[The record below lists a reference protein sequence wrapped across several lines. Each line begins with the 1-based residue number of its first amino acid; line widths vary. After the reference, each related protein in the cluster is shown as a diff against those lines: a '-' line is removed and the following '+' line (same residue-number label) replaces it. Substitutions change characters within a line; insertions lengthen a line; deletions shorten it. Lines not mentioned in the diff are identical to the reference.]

1 MDGLLRG
8 QEMAEIIYMPIR
20 HHSPACAWHV
30 MRLVKE
36 RKPDC
41 ILVEGPENANA
52 LIPVMAHPETHA
64 PFAVYYSYRDRK
76 GYVSEEKEDYKCYY
90 PFLDYSPELAAL
102 RAGTANRIPVRF
114 IDLPYGEILIAS
126 AEGRGLR
133 RNDEKNNYNDDYL
146 LARSRYIT
154 LLCEKAGL
162 QNFDELWEKYFELNG
177 IYEETD
183 TFIGHMLTYC
193 RLSRESTPREELEA
207 EGCLKREAYMAWQI
221 QEAAK
226 EYRRILVVTGG
237 FHTPGLQEL
246 LGGFHTP
253 GVQEDQKRQ
262 SEKKSGEKP
271 QEEVSLS
278 KDVVQ
283 YIQKIESGLRLA
295 AKKKLVSGKIP
306 SGDQGVYLMPYS
318 MEAAASLNGY
328 ASGMPFPGF
337 YQHVWE
343 GLGEGC
349 KRSFEETVLE
359 GIVAVGR
366 GVRKKDGLLSSY
378 DEICA
383 FSMAQGL
390 SSLRNKK
397 EPGVY
402 ELWDSVLSSFVK
414 GEYNLSTDLPMRLLK
429 EHLIGSGIGRLCE
442 DASVPPVVED
452 FENQCKQY
460 GLKITSTLEQELILD
475 IFSKPKHRG
484 ASMFFSRMSFLRT
497 GFCRKAKGPD
507 LRQKKNRNLIRESW
521 KYKWS
526 SQVIAALI
534 DVSVNGATV
543 AEACVSLTLSRLKKE
558 CTAREGAA
566 LLTDAFEMGLEEQ
579 LEQIYDRLHQLLLE
593 DEDFYSVAEAL
604 SYLMMLDEMT
614 QLYQSELDIPPLIRI
629 CARKLITLLP
639 AMTQVKEE
647 QLGDCMKAMKT
658 LYQLTGQE
666 KYEEDRSLLCQALSQ
681 LLGKEPIH
689 PGLDGCAQGILY
701 GCGQMDLGAIE
712 AAGRGYLIGTHDQ
725 LLKAAS
731 YFRGLFYT
739 ARDLVFIGDG
749 LLRTLDGLI
758 GRLSSEEFM
767 ELLPEFRLAFS
778 YFTPR
783 ETDQI
788 GEYVA
793 GFYGKGRKDLFALEE
808 VAPAVGEYGRKL
820 DRYVRKMAELG

>member
-30 MRLVKE
+30 NRLVEE

-162 QNFDELWEKYFELNG
+162 RNFDELWEKYFELNG

-193 RLSRESTPREELEA
+193 RLSRESTPRGELEA

-246 LGGFHTP
+246 LGGSQP
-253 GVQEDQKRQ
+253 DG
-262 SEKKSGEKP
+262 
-271 QEEVSLS
+271 
-278 KDVVQ
+278 
-283 YIQKIESGLRLA
+283 
-295 AKKKLVSGKIP
+295 KKKPASGKIP

-343 GLGEGC
+343 GLGGRCE
-349 KRSFEETVLE
+349 RSFEETVLE

-442 DASVPPVVED
+442 GALVPPVVED

-639 AMTQVKEE
+639 AMAQVKEE

-712 AAGRGYLIGTHDQ
+712 AAGRGYLTGTHDQ

-758 GRLSSEEFM
+758 GQLSSEEFM

-788 GEYVA
+788 GEHVA

-808 VAPAVGEYGRKL
+808 VAPAVSEYGRKL
-820 DRYVRKMAELG
+820 DEYARVAVELR

>member
-1 MDGLLRG
+1 MDHLLRG

-30 MRLVKE
+30 KRLVEKE
-36 RKPDC
+36 KPDC

-52 LIPVMAHPETHA
+52 LIPVMTHPETQA

-76 GYVSEEKEDYKCYY
+76 GYISEEKEDYKCYY
-90 PFLDYSPELAAL
+90 PFLDSSPELAAL
-102 RAGTANRIPVRF
+102 RAGTENGIPASF
-114 IDLPYGEILIAS
+114 IDLPYGEILIAC

-133 RNDEKNNYNDDYL
+133 RNEEKNNYNDDYL
-146 LARSRYIT
+146 LARSRYIS

-162 QNFDELWEKYFELNG
+162 RNFDELWEKYFELNG
-177 IYEETD
+177 IYEDTD
-183 TFIGHMLTYC
+183 AFISHMLTYC

-221 QEAAK
+221 IQAAK
-226 EYRRILVVTGG
+226 QYQRILVVTGG
-237 FHTPGLQEL
+237 FHTPGLLEL
-246 LGGFHTP
+246 LGGEKTR
-253 GVQEDQKRQ
+253 GAQE
-262 SEKKSGEKP
+262 
-271 QEEVSLS
+271 
-278 KDVVQ
+278 
-283 YIQKIESGLRLA
+283 IGLRLTV
-295 AKKKLVSGKIP
+295 KKNPSSGKLRP
-306 SGDQGVYLMPYS
+306 EDQGVYLMPYS

-337 YQHVWE
+337 YQQIWE
-343 GLGEGC
+343 GLEESC
-349 KRSFEETVLE
+349 RRPFEETVLE
-359 GIVAVGR
+359 SIVAVGR
-366 GVRKKDGLLSSY
+366 KVRKKDGLLSSY

-383 FSMAQGL
+383 VSMAQGL
-390 SSLRNKK
+390 SELRNKK

-429 EHLIGSGIGRLCE
+429 EHLIGSGIGRLCQ
-442 DASVPPVVED
+442 DASMPPVVED
-452 FENQCKQY
+452 FERQCKLY
-460 GLKITSTLEQELILD
+460 GLKITSTLEQEVILD
-475 IFSKPKHRG
+475 IFSKPKHRD

-507 LRQKKNRNLIRESW
+507 LRLKKNRNLIRESW

-526 SQVIAALI
+526 SQVIGALI
-534 DVSVNGATV
+534 DISVNGATI
-543 AEACVSLTLSRLKKE
+543 AEACASLTLSRLKKE

-566 LLTDAFEMGLEEQ
+566 LLADAFEMGLEEQ

-604 SYLMMLDEMT
+604 SYLMMLSELT
-614 QLYQSELDIPPLIRI
+614 QLYQSELDVPPLIRI
-629 CARKLITLLP
+629 CEKKLITLLP
-639 AMTQVKEE
+639 SMAQVKEE
-647 QLGDCMKAMKT
+647 QLADCMKAMKT
-658 LYQLTGQE
+658 LFQLTGQE
-666 KYEEDRSLLCQALSQ
+666 EYEEERELLCQALLR
-681 LLGKEPIH
+681 LLGKDQLH

-701 GCGQMDLGAIE
+701 GCGQMDMGAIE
-712 AAGRGYLIGTHDQ
+712 AAGRGYLTGTHDQ

-739 ARDLVFIGDG
+739 ARDLVFVGTG

-758 GRLSSEEFM
+758 GQLSSEEFM

-788 GEYVA
+788 GEHVA
-793 GFYGKGRKDLFALEE
+793 GFYGKGSRDLFALEE
-808 VAPAVGEYGRKL
+808 VAPAVSEYGKML
-820 DRYVRKMAELG
+820 DVYVRKAVNKERDS